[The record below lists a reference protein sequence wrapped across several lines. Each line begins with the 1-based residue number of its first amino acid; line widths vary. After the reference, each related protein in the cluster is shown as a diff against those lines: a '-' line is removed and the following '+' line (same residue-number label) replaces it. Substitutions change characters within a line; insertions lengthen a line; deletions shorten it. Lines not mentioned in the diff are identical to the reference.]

1 MWLIF
6 GQKNYNYD
14 ENFMAVSNYALK
26 HKISK

>member
-1 MWLIF
+1 MRLTF

-14 ENFMAVSNYALK
+14 KNFIAVSNYAIK